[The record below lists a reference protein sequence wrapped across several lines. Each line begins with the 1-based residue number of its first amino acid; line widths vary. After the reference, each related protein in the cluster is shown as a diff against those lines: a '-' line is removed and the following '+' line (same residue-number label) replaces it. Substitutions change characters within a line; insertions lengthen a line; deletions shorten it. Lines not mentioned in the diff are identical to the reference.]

1 MLLFNLSGLSGS
13 EEISSAELH
22 FYKRRAISSR
32 KSKLLLPNHHHFLQ
46 GFLLMGSDDDTDENT
61 PQSHSSKDPER
72 IGHWEVALEK
82 RGWQVYDVSSAFQRR
97 QPLMRQLGFNF
108 LGASKRRPILPLE
121 TVMRMDPT
129 PFLVIYSNER
139 SNASLAAPQ
148 DLNALPDENDL
159 AQKENRQRRSIDDN
173 ELPEADH
180 HQNGGQHVN
189 SNVIPLT
196 SPGVL
201 QGRGR
206 TGSGAGGKI
215 SGQGKTATAGSS
227 SSSSRSSSS
236 TLPYPKAGSTLDW
249 PTEDKGTGKKTTRT
263 SAAAGSSS
271 TSGSRKGKRRNRK
284 LPETWHYNQQVE
296 RMGKTSSQRDVSCV

>member
-1 MLLFNLSGLSGS
+1 
-13 EEISSAELH
+13 
-22 FYKRRAISSR
+22 
-32 KSKLLLPNHHHFLQ
+32 
-46 GFLLMGSDDDTDENT
+46 MGSDDDTDENT

-180 HQNGGQHVN
+180 HQNGGQYVN

-206 TGSGAGGKI
+206 TGAGGKI

-227 SSSSRSSSS
+227 SRSSSSSSSS